1 MELLPTQEELE
12 FLNLSY
18 NKFLDIY
25 DEIFKENF
33 WTLEAQIRFYKEVK
47 MFSIYSELL
56 NYEPIIKYIQYLKR
70 SRPPMESE
78 LSSKFIKF
86 IRNLLIHYPLFD
98 SWDEVYINK
107 SLVTWN
113 QKDSSIDKF
122 LKTYSEQSEIK
133 YRYFDSY
140 NNELKYLTIKLSSNY
155 KNGEKIYLKDI
166 IEEKNGIKFCAILM
180 KKTLFSQI
188 EEIID
193 N

>member
-78 LSSKFIKF
+78 LSSKFNKF